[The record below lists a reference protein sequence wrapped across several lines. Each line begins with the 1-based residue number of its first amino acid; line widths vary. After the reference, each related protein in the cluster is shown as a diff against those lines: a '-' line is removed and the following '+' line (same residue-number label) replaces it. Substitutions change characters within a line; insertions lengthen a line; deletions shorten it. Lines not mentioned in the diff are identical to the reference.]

1 MGTGFLLSPL
11 HVGDECRGTAF
22 SRTLDVVA
30 GLHSQV
36 PGHMPVCGGNSM
48 HPLLKLLPLP
58 LCLVE
63 LLRGNGTLLG
73 PPLRSRLILT
83 TGPGFY
89 CGLSHGTQPG
99 PPSWLGSGSRGG
111 RLSLQTGR
119 YCQCR
124 LLLLLSPWPLGA
136 LLRNDI

>member
-11 HVGDECRGTAF
+11 HVRDECRGTAF
-22 SRTLDVVA
+22 SRTRDVVA
-30 GLHSQV
+30 GLHSQL

-63 LLRGNGTLLG
+63 LLRGNGTLFG

-89 CGLSHGTQPG
+89 CGLSHGTQPWATFMARFWFPG
-99 PPSWLGSGSRGG
+99 REAVITDGKILSVPAAAVTVSLASGGFA
-111 RLSLQTGR
+111 
-119 YCQCR
+119 
-124 LLLLLSPWPLGA
+124 P
-136 LLRNDI
+136 